1 MQNQVKK
8 YWRILLI
15 IAVVMLVIGLG
26 CAIYVCDYY
35 PADDVAMDCIEKP
48 TEDIKVTEET
58 NERIVFEPEA
68 ATVGFIFY
76 PGGKV
81 QYEAY
86 APLMEK
92 LAERGVLCVLLHMPA
107 NLAVLDMNAADG
119 VREEFPNITEWY
131 IGGHSLGGSMAA
143 SYLGKHAEDYEGLIL
158 LASYSTEDLKET
170 DLDVLSIYGEN
181 DKVLN
186 AEKYKENKDN
196 LPGDFEEIIIE
207 GGNHAYFGSYG
218 AQDGD
223 GEPEISNEEQI
234 EFTVDAIKK
243 MLAN

>member
-1 MQNQVKK
+1 MNNKK
-8 YWRILLI
+8 KALLI
-15 IAVVMLVIGLG
+15 TSAVVLLLVVACI
-26 CAIYVCDYY
+26 IYISDYY
-35 PADDVAMDCIEKP
+35 RANETALECIENP
-48 TEDIKVTEET
+48 EDGIMVLEET
-58 NERIVFEPEA
+58 NECIVFEPEN

-86 APLMEK
+86 APLMEE
-92 LAERGVLCVLLHMPA
+92 LAEQGVLCVLLHMPA

-119 VREEFPNITEWY
+119 IQEEFPEITEWY

-143 SYLGKHAEDYEGLIL
+143 SYLAEHAEDYEGLIL

-170 DLDVLSIYGEN
+170 DLDVLSIYGKN

-196 LPGDFEEIIIE
+196 LPKDYEEIIIE

>member
-1 MQNQVKK
+1 MNKK
-8 YWRILLI
+8 KKVLLI
-15 IAVVMLVIGLG
+15 ASVVVVLFAVL
-26 CAIYVCDYY
+26 CFAYVNDYY
-35 PADDVAMDCIEKP
+35 RADDVAMDCIANP
-48 TEDIKVTEET
+48 TEGIKVTEET
-58 NERIVFEPEA
+58 NEQIIFEPED

-86 APLMEK
+86 APFMEE
-92 LAERGVLCVLLHMPA
+92 LAEQGVLCVLLHMPA

-119 VREEFPNITEWY
+119 IQEEFPEIIEWY

-143 SYLGKHAEDYEGLIL
+143 SYLAEHAEDYEGLIL

-170 DLDVLSIYGEN
+170 DLDVLSIYGKN

-196 LPGDFEEIIIE
+196 LPKDYEEIIIE

>member
-1 MQNQVKK
+1 MQKQVKK

-15 IAVVMLVIGLG
+15 IAVVILVTVLG
-26 CAIYVCDYY
+26 CVIYVGDYY
-35 PADDVAMDCIEKP
+35 HANDVAMDCIENP
-48 TEDIKVTEET
+48 TEGIKVSEET
-58 NERIVFEPEA
+58 NDRIVFEPEE
-68 ATVGFIFY
+68 ATIGFIFY

-86 APLMEK
+86 APLMEE
-92 LAERGVLCVLLHMPA
+92 LTERGILCVLLHMPA

-119 VREEFPNITEWY
+119 IQEEFPDITEWY

-143 SYLGKHAEDYEGLIL
+143 SYLGEHAEDYEGLIL
-158 LASYSTEDLKET
+158 LASYSTENLQET
-170 DLDVLSIYGEN
+170 DLEVLSIYGSN

-186 AEKYKENKDN
+186 AEKYEENKEN
-196 LPGDFEEIIIE
+196 LPEDYEEIIIQ

-234 EFTVDAIKK
+234 ELTVNEIESF
-243 MLAN
+243 ME